1 MGKWNFP
8 QDGHMDKADRIYFQT
23 MNTKELKER
32 LGKDDTIIIPVGST
46 ECHGAHSCFG
56 EDTYLVTRMAEL
68 VAQKTGCT
76 VAQPIWYG
84 SHPYQHLGMPG
95 TVIIPEDVFLANLR
109 AVIAGLWNAGFRKQI
124 LLNGHGQ
131 EYVIPNAIHQ
141 FAKRYQVPAVI
152 TFVNW
157 PTVIPN
163 YLKDKEHGGPFET
176 PFKHACEVE
185 TSYALALFPEMNQ
198 MENAIDTKSTSFIK
212 GDHIDK
218 GGDIYQKPIP
228 GHGQIGFGPLELRD
242 TPEGCVGSPTL
253 ADPKKAKEGLEVL
266 LDYLVKL
273 HDDILEAFPPGKLPE
288 AKLVTERSEEEINKL
303 LKGPLDGGISIYSI
317 GWPP

>member
-1 MGKWNFP
+1 MGKWDFP
-8 QDGHMDKADRIYFQT
+8 QEGHMDKASKIYFQT
-23 MNTKELKER
+23 MNTKEVKER
-32 LGKDDTIIIPVGST
+32 LKKDDTIIIPIGST

-68 VAQKTGCT
+68 IAKETGCT

-84 SHPYQHLGMPG
+84 SHPYGHLGMPG
-95 TVIIPEDVFLANLR
+95 TVIIPEDVFLAQLR
-109 AVIAGLWNAGFRKQI
+109 AVIAGFWNAGFRKQI

-141 FAKRYQVPAVI
+141 FEKRYRVPAVI
-152 TFVNW
+152 SFVNW
-157 PTVIPN
+157 PTVIAD

-176 PFKHACEVE
+176 QFKHACEVE
-185 TSYALALFPEMNQ
+185 TSYSMALFPEMNNL
-198 MENAIDTKSTSFIK
+198 ENAVDTKGTAYIK

-218 GGDIYQKPIP
+218 GGDVYQKPIP
-228 GHGQIGFGPLELRD
+228 GHGQVGFGPIELKGY
-242 TPEGCVGSPTL
+242 PEGCIGSPSK
-253 ADPKKAKEGLEVL
+253 ADPKKAEEGLNKL
-266 LDYLVKL
+266 LDYMVKL

-288 AKLVTERSEEEINKL
+288 DMTERSKEEVEKVL
-303 LKGPLDGGISIYSI
+303 RGPFDNGLSIYAL